1 MRTPP
6 RERGQVLIILG
17 AWWLLFGGGAASAL
31 VVYEQSASDVKKAVK
46 REIKERDRRDVIL
59 ADIDNWEYVQKHD
72 DEKVSDAREEL
83 LKTLRRKDARRSDAE
98 PAMAQLDD
106 TFLIMDR
113 DFLNLR
119 FRLKQQLTSAEWAD
133 IMARVKR

>member
-31 VVYEQSASDVKKAVK
+31 VVYEQSASEVKKAVK
-46 REIKERDRRDVIL
+46 REIKERDRREVIL
-59 ADIDNWEYVQKHD
+59 ADIDNWEYVQKHH
-72 DEKVSDAREEL
+72 DEKVSDTREVL
-83 LKTLRRKDARRSDAE
+83 LKTLRRKDAQRSDVE

-119 FRLKQQLTSAEWAD
+119 FRLRQQLTSAEWAD
-133 IMARVKR
+133 IMARAKR